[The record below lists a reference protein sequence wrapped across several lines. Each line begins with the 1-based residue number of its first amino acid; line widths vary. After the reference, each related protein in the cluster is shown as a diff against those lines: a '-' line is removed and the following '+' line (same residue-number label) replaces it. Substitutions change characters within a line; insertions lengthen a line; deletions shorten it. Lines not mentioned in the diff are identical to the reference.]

1 MTQNIDQCVLKNP
14 GVGRNID
21 LSDNSSKTRE
31 ILSPNEILKHRNV
44 YSLPETNILSLKWLQ
59 SLRGP
64 THRILLQQSQTKHQG
79 KYVTLGQNMVSL
91 MENSCWF

>member
-1 MTQNIDQCVLKNP
+1 MTQNIDQCVLKIP

-44 YSLPETNILSLKWLQ
+44 YSLPETNILFVEVTEFK
-59 SLRGP
+59 G
-64 THRILLQQSQTKHQG
+64 TYSQDIVTTIADKAQG
-79 KYVTLGQNMVSL
+79 
-91 MENSCWF
+91 

>member
-1 MTQNIDQCVLKNP
+1 MCFKNP

-44 YSLPETNILSLKWLQ
+44 YSLPETNILFVEVTKFK
-59 SLRGP
+59 G
-64 THRILLQQSQTKHQG
+64 TYSQDIVTTIADKAQG
-79 KYVTLGQNMVSL
+79 
-91 MENSCWF
+91 

>member
-21 LSDNSSKTRE
+21 LSEDSSKTRE

-44 YSLPETNILSLKWLQ
+44 YSLPETNILFVEVTEFKGTYSQL
-59 SLRGP
+59 
-64 THRILLQQSQTKHQG
+64 LLQQSQTKHKG
-79 KYVTLGQNMVSL
+79 KYVTLGQNLVS
-91 MENSCWF
+91 

>member
-44 YSLPETNILSLKWLQ
+44 YSLLETNILFVEVTEFK
-59 SLRGP
+59 G
-64 THRILLQQSQTKHQG
+64 TYSQDIVTTIADKAQG
-79 KYVTLGQNMVSL
+79 
-91 MENSCWF
+91 